1 MTENIH
7 PLRIYII
14 IAILL
19 LLIILPPLFRVL
31 FPKATSTLI
40 EDLPANTTLT
50 CTKDYPIE
58 DTKETVKI
66 EYKDNKIHKTT
77 LTYTTLE
84 KDDTDITNVDGDILP
99 SIEISYF
106 ESLNDINI
114 KKEEKKTTITL
125 TKDSI
130 KKNQEDIDLEEN
142 YFNNNKIAQKIYF
155 INRSF
160 TCEETTP

>member
-1 MTENIH
+1 MIENIH

-40 EDLPANTTLT
+40 KDLPANTTLT

-84 KDDTDITNVDGDILP
+84 KDDTDITNVDSDILP

-142 YFNNNKIAQKIYF
+142 YFNNNKIAQRIYF

-160 TCEETTP
+160 TCEETTS

>member
-50 CTKDYPIE
+50 CTKDYSIE

-99 SIEISYF
+99 SIEIS
-106 ESLNDINI
+106 
-114 KKEEKKTTITL
+114 
-125 TKDSI
+125 
-130 KKNQEDIDLEEN
+130 
-142 YFNNNKIAQKIYF
+142 
-155 INRSF
+155 
-160 TCEETTP
+160 